1 MVNPNQERMP
11 MRRLTFF
18 ISSLLLSTSVWAGTW
33 VGTSAPSFQLPDQTG
48 KVRQLSDFKGKWLV
62 LYFYPKNH
70 TSGCTEEAKRFR
82 DQFANY
88 QKHQIQVAGVSLDS
102 VDSHK
107 KFAQDFNLPF
117 TLLSDSNKELA
128 KKMGV
133 LQGFGAFSFTSR
145 ETFLIDPQGTIV
157 YHYDSVSP
165 ETHATQVLN
174 DVKKLSNKF

>member
-1 MVNPNQERMP
+1 MFKVLV
-11 MRRLTFF
+11 LTMGLCFAN
-18 ISSLLLSTSVWAGTW
+18 SALAATW
-33 VGTSAPSFQLPDQTG
+33 VGAPTPNISLPDQTG
-48 KVRQLSDFKGKWLV
+48 TVKKLSDFKGKWLV

>member
-1 MVNPNQERMP
+1 VTN
-11 MRRLTFF
+11 
-18 ISSLLLSTSVWAGTW
+18 LL
-33 VGTSAPSFQLPDQTG
+33 
-48 KVRQLSDFKGKWLV
+48 
-62 LYFYPKNH
+62 Y
-70 TSGCTEEAKRFR
+70 
-82 DQFANY
+82 Y

-133 LQGFGAFSFTSR
+133 LQGFGMFSFTSR

-157 YHYDSVSP
+157 YHYDNVSP